1 MASAGTVCLSCSN
14 RQREQRTS
22 SNGAFGPSGCSGV
35 KKLEMYWSPKEKID
49 SSELLQTRQVVRV
62 FIYILWIFFQ
72 SGLTSLP
79 GQGLAHL
86 QIRPVIEVNCS
97 SLFWINLRSPSTI
110 MCTNSGNVILGSQPS
125 RRLALAGF
133 PTSRAVSAERKF
145 SESCTT

>member
-35 KKLEMYWSPKEKID
+35 KKLETYWSPKEKID

-62 FIYILWIFFQ
+62 FIYILWRVFSIRLDRP
-72 SGLTSLP
+72 S

-86 QIRPVIEVNCS
+86 KIRPVIEVSCS
-97 SLFWINLRSPSTI
+97 SLSWINLRSASTI
-110 MCTNSGNVILGSQPS
+110 MCTNSGNVIRGSQPS

-145 SESCTT
+145 SESC